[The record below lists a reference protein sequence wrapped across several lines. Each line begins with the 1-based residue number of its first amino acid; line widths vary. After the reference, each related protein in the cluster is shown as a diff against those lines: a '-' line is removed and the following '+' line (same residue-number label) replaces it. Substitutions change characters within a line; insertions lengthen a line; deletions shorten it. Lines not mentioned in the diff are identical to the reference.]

1 MARPINR
8 LSART
13 VQAIR
18 EPGRH
23 ADGAGL
29 YLHVESPE
37 LKRWVF
43 VYQWQGRRR
52 ELGLGKISL
61 VTLAEA
67 RATANEASRM
77 VYAGKD
83 PMLER
88 RTRKQAAAPK
98 TFATVASSVLATLE
112 IDLGNAKH
120 LAQWRRSLEVHA
132 APLSALPI
140 NAITTEDVLAVLTP
154 LWSATPETASRT
166 RGRIERVLDAAKAK
180 GLRAG
185 ENPARWRGH
194 LSLLLAKRPRL
205 AQAHHAA
212 MPFDEVADFMEKLRS
227 RPAVAARSL
236 EFLIL
241 TAARTGEVVGAT
253 WDEFDLAAAVWT
265 IPAARMK
272 ARAEHRVPLS
282 KAALSVLT
290 NLRGESAET
299 PGANDYDGQNSSI
312 TGKLIVFPGSDLR
325 RSLSNMAMEMLLRRM
340 GYAKWT
346 VHGFRSTFR
355 DWAGEISDYPREIIE
370 AALAHTI
377 GNAVERA
384 YRRGD
389 ALEKRRKLMIDWAKH
404 CGYPESDSASLEATA
419 YSAQL
424 RG

>member
-13 VQAIR
+13 VQSIK

-67 RATANEASRM
+67 RVAANEASRM

-88 RTRKQAAAPK
+88 RSRKQTAAPATFAAA
-98 TFATVASSVLATLE
+98 ASGVLATLE
-112 IDLGNAKH
+112 SELGNAKH

-132 APLSALPI
+132 APLSALPV

-180 GLRAG
+180 GS
-185 ENPARWRGH
+185 ENRRKPRSVAWA
-194 LSLLLAKRPRL
+194 SLLAPSKTT
-205 AQAHHAA
+205 
-212 MPFDEVADFMEKLRS
+212 
-227 RPAVAARSL
+227 AARS
-236 EFLIL
+236 
-241 TAARTGEVVGAT
+241 G
-253 WDEFDLAAAVWT
+253 
-265 IPAARMK
+265 P
-272 ARAEHRVPLS
+272 S
-282 KAALSVLT
+282 CC
-290 NLRGESAET
+290 
-299 PGANDYDGQNSSI
+299 
-312 TGKLIVFPGSDLR
+312 
-325 RSLSNMAMEMLLRRM
+325 
-340 GYAKWT
+340 
-346 VHGFRSTFR
+346 
-355 DWAGEISDYPREIIE
+355 
-370 AALAHTI
+370 
-377 GNAVERA
+377 NA
-384 YRRGD
+384 
-389 ALEKRRKLMIDWAKH
+389 I
-404 CGYPESDSASLEATA
+404 
-419 YSAQL
+419 Q
-424 RG
+424 